1 MKKALP
7 IIVYTLVLV
16 MFTSLV
22 ASGATMLVMSAVRLE
37 KGDTVTVSK
46 DEYALLQ
53 KYAKLD
59 NIVNLIDNMFV
70 EDVETDTLIENAAYG
85 MVSLL
90 GDPYSY
96 YLSPESMKAME
107 EEDSGHYVGIGAV
120 FTTDPN
126 DGMMVCTRI
135 YPNSPASENGLR
147 VGDRL
152 YKVNGEVI
160 LDMPLTDVT
169 GMVRGEEGTDLTMT
183 MLRGD
188 EEVELHLT
196 RREVDVIDVEYR
208 MLNGGILYIE
218 LSSFS
223 TNADKAFD
231 KAIEFG
237 KKENMQGILLDLRG
251 NGGGADT
258 ILQPIADHFI
268 PEGIIFYM
276 EDAQGNRTDYESD
289 AYHLGLPTVVL
300 ADENSASASE
310 VLIAAL
316 QDHQVA
322 TIVGTKTFGKAVGQG
337 TYPVSMDG
345 SGVILTHVRAY
356 SPNGRHWHGEGL
368 EPDVYIEQPEE
379 LMENPLLRTD
389 ENDVQFIEAV
399 KILKEMIAQES

>member
-37 KGDTVTVSK
+37 KGDTVTVSQE
-46 DEYALLQ
+46 EYALLQ
-53 KYAKLD
+53 KYSKLD
-59 NIVNLIDNMFV
+59 NIMTIIDTMFV
-70 EDVETDTLIENAAYG
+70 EDVDADTLIENAAYG
-85 MVSLL
+85 MVELL

-96 YLSPESMKAME
+96 YLSPESMEKMA

-135 YPNSPASENGLR
+135 YPNSPAAEGGLQ

-152 YKVNGEVI
+152 YKVNGESI
-160 LDMPLTDVT
+160 LNMPQSEVT
-169 GMVRGEEGTDLTMT
+169 GMVRGEEGTDIAMT
-183 MLRGD
+183 MIRGD
-188 EEVELHLT
+188 EEVDLNMT
-196 RREVDVIDVEYR
+196 RRQVDVIDVEYR
-208 MLNGGILYIE
+208 MLDGDILYIE
-218 LSSFS
+218 LTSFS

-231 KAIEFG
+231 EAISFG
-237 KKENMQGILLDLRG
+237 KKKDMKGILLDLRG
-251 NGGGADT
+251 NGGGADI
-258 ILQPIADHFI
+258 ILEPIADHFI
-268 PEGIIFYM
+268 PEGVIFYM
-276 EDAQGNRTDYESD
+276 EDAQGNRTEYTSD

-310 VLIAAL
+310 VLIASL
-316 QDHQVA
+316 QDYEVA
-322 TIVGTKTFGKAVGQG
+322 TIVGTTTFGKAVGQG
-337 TYPVSMDG
+337 TYPVAMDG

-356 SPNGRHWHGEGL
+356 SPLGRHWHGEGL
-368 EPDVYIEQPEE
+368 APDILIEQPEE

-399 KILKEMIAQES
+399 KVLKDMIANE

>member
-16 MFTSLV
+16 MVTALV
-22 ASGATMLVMSAVRLE
+22 SSGATMLVMSALRFE
-37 KGDTVTVSK
+37 QGNTVTISQ

-53 KYAKLD
+53 KYYKLD
-59 NIVNLIDNMFV
+59 NLMTVIQSKYV
-70 EDVETDTLIENAAYG
+70 EDVDEETLIENAAYG

-96 YLSPESMKAME
+96 YLSPESMEALAQ
-107 EEDSGHYVGIGAV
+107 EDSGKYVGIGAV

-135 YPNSPASENGLR
+135 YPNSPAAEGGMQ

-152 YKVNGEVI
+152 YMVNGESI
-160 LDMPLTDVT
+160 LGMALTDVT
-169 GMVRGEEGTDLTMT
+169 GMVRGEEGTSLTMT
-183 MLRGD
+183 MVRD
-188 EEVELHLT
+188 DNEVELTMT
-196 RREVDVIDVEYR
+196 RREVDVVELEYR
-208 MLNGGILYIE
+208 MLEGDILYIT

-231 KAIEFG
+231 EAISFG
-237 KKENMQGILLDLRG
+237 KKKNMKGILLDLRG

-268 PEGIIFYM
+268 PEGVIFYM
-276 EDAQGNRTDYESD
+276 EDAEGVRTDYESD

-310 VLIAAL
+310 VLISAL
-316 QDHQVA
+316 QDYDVA
-322 TIVGTKTFGKAVGQG
+322 TVVGTRTFGKAVGQG
-337 TYPVSMDG
+337 TFTIAADG
-345 SGVILTHVRAY
+345 SGVNVTTVRAY

-368 EPDVYIEQPEE
+368 EPDIVIEQPEE
-379 LMENPLLRTD
+379 LMNNPLLRTD

-399 KILKEMIAQES
+399 KVLKDMIAQE

>member
-37 KGDTVTVSK
+37 KGDTVTVSQE
-46 DEYALLQ
+46 EYALLQ
-53 KYAKLD
+53 KYSKLD
-59 NIVNLIDNMFV
+59 NIMTIIDTMFV
-70 EDVETDTLIENAAYG
+70 EDVDADTLIENAAYG
-85 MVSLL
+85 MVELL

-96 YLSPESMKAME
+96 YLSPESMEAMA

-135 YPNSPASENGLR
+135 YPNSPAAEGGLQ

-152 YKVNGEVI
+152 YKVNGESI
-160 LDMPLTDVT
+160 LNMPQSDVT
-169 GMVRGEEGTDLTMT
+169 GMVRGEEGTDIAMT
-183 MLRGD
+183 MIRGD
-188 EEVELHLT
+188 EEVELNMT
-196 RREVDVIDVEYR
+196 RRQVDVIDVEYR
-208 MLNGGILYIE
+208 MLDGDILYIE
-218 LSSFS
+218 LTSFS

-231 KAIEFG
+231 EAISFG
-237 KKENMQGILLDLRG
+237 KKKDMKGILLDLRG
-251 NGGGADT
+251 NGGGADI
-258 ILQPIADHFI
+258 ILEPIADHFI
-268 PEGIIFYM
+268 PEGVIFYM
-276 EDAQGNRTDYESD
+276 EDAQGNRTEYTSD

-310 VLIAAL
+310 VLIASL
-316 QDHQVA
+316 QDYEVA
-322 TIVGTKTFGKAVGQG
+322 TVVGTTTFGKAVGQG
-337 TYPVSMDG
+337 TYPVAMDG
-345 SGVILTHVRAY
+345 SGIILTHVRAY
-356 SPNGRHWHGEGL
+356 SPLGRHWHGEGL
-368 EPDVYIEQPEE
+368 EPDIVIEQPEE

-399 KILKEMIAQES
+399 KVLKDMIANE